1 MSKHEV
7 IDINDFK
14 VILNYD
20 PDSKTTMIES
30 YISSGFINEN
40 IENAG
45 ISHLLEHVVTEGW
58 KKCGKV
64 GCQAYWKKKG
74 VLTNA
79 STGQTTIQYY
89 MHGLKEYAYNMLDYI
104 VSISIDPEITKSRMD
119 KEIKAVQNELMIHAA
134 HPQMGLYNLLNTML
148 FRIEGLIVQDDMPL
162 QLKNLKS
169 FTVEQLKR
177 WCQKFYGSGNMIFV
191 VSGNFSKHK
200 VIKMLEKKLVKAR
213 PVKII
218 PRYSDIFK
226 PGIEVKFLKNSNI
239 DNTNIAFA
247 FHAPIYQKDMDV
259 FYIEF
264 FKEFIGS
271 GITSLLMEELREK
284 RQWIYNVNL
293 DNYTNPYGTFLIIE
307 IATKNKHINNV
318 VEGTLKILKK
328 LATGKFKK
336 TYLEYVKKAY
346 MVEHYE
352 TCLNNS
358 YLSSFYGEQYINQLY
373 NVDEKPR
380 ILHFNEV
387 ADAILKLSKI
397 NFVMFIKKLLI
408 FSNMK
413 VAYQGKKEEPN
424 LKSLILRNIDTISQ
438 VN

>member
-1 MSKHEV
+1 MAKHEV
-7 IDINDFK
+7 ININDFK
-14 VILNYD
+14 IILNYD
-20 PDSKTTMIES
+20 PDAKTTMVES

-89 MHGLKEYAYNMLDYI
+89 MHGLKEYAYDMVDYI

-134 HPQMGLYNLLNTML
+134 HPQMGLYNELNKML
-148 FRIEGLIVQDDMPL
+148 FRLEGLIVQDDMPL
-162 QLKNLKS
+162 QLKNLKT
-169 FTVEQLKR
+169 FTVDQLKS
-177 WCQKFYGSGNMIFV
+177 WCRRFYGAGNMIFII
-191 VSGNFSKHK
+191 SGNFSKEEAKK
-200 VIKMLEKKLVKAR
+200 VLQKKLLKAR
-213 PVKII
+213 PVKVI
-218 PRYSDIFK
+218 PKYTDIFK
-226 PGIEVKFLKNSNI
+226 PGVEVKFLKNIMI

-284 RQWIYNVNL
+284 KQWIYNVQL

-307 IATKNKHINNV
+307 IATKNKHITDVIEN
-318 VEGTLKILKK
+318 TLKILKR
-328 LATGKFKK
+328 LIGGKFSSN
-336 TYLEYVKKAY
+336 YLEYVKKAY

-373 NVDEKPR
+373 NVDEEPE
-380 ILHFNEV
+380 ILSFNQV
-387 ADAILKLSKI
+387 ADSILKLTKF
-397 NFVMFIKKLLI
+397 NFVSFIKKLLI

-413 VAYQGKKEEPN
+413 VAYQGKKEITN
-424 LKSLILRNIDTISQ
+424 LEKIILRNIGAK
-438 VN
+438 V